1 MKKLRR
7 RDAADPRAVLC
18 RKEMISMLYYVTLV
32 LMFWA
37 LIYTSARFLQYFR
50 IVKNYKEETTAAVE
64 EVRNHEASGPK
75 EPPALDILLSYEIG
89 GEEKSSEIIVPQDQA
104 AKYQVGNKVA
114 IRYYMEEN
122 GTVHVATAGDAPKK
136 IMYAYLAA
144 IVLEIVIY
152 AVIWR
157 ILM

>member
-18 RKEMISMLYYVTLV
+18 RKEMISMLYYVTLL

-64 EVRNHEASGPK
+64 EVRSHEASGPK
-75 EPPALDILLSYEIG
+75 EPPALDVLLSYEIG

-104 AKYQVGNKVA
+104 AKYQVGNKVE

-122 GTVHVATAGDAPKK
+122 GTVHIATAGDAPRK

-152 AVIWR
+152 ALIWR
-157 ILM
+157 ILL